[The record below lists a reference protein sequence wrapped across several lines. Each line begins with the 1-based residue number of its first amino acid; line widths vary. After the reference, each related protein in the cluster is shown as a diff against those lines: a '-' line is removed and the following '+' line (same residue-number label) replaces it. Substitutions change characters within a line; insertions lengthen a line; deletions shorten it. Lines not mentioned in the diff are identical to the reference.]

1 MADKKITAL
10 TDLSTGVAGA
20 DLLHVIDDPTG
31 TPINKKVSVT
41 NFVNNLPSFIG
52 FSNSYENITD
62 GIQAAVG
69 ITTALTLLASSG
81 TNTAT
86 TLADGTV
93 IGQLKVIVHDVD
105 GGNSILAVTD
115 ALGFADIDFVT
126 AGDNATLMWTGT
138 TGWAL
143 LAVTDVL
150 TDATASGT
158 SAAIVDIATAKG
170 RLTEHD
176 KKRQEDVALINALTG
191 AFQQCEVFLQQLD
204 NEKPEMVG
212 DDGNNAG

>member
-41 NFVNNLPSFIG
+41 DFINNLPSFIG
-52 FSNSYENITD
+52 FLNSVENITD
-62 GIQAAVG
+62 GTQAAVG
-69 ITTALTLLASSG
+69 ITTALTLFASNGS
-81 TNTAT
+81 NTAM

-93 IGQLKVIVHDVD
+93 IGQIKIIVHDVD

-115 ALGFADIDFVT
+115 ALGFADLDFVDDGDT
-126 AGDNATLMWTGT
+126 AMLMWTGT

-143 LAVTDVL
+143 LSQITV
-150 TDATASGT
+150 
-158 SAAIVDIATAKG
+158 SADLG
-170 RLTEHD
+170 
-176 KKRQEDVALINALTG
+176 LIDLAN
-191 AFQQCEVFLQQLD
+191 
-204 NEKPEMVG
+204 
-212 DDGNNAG
+212 

>member
-1 MADKKITAL
+1 MADNKITAL

-52 FSNSYENITD
+52 FSNSVENITD

-81 TNTAT
+81 SNTAT

-93 IGQLKVIVHDVD
+93 VGQIKIIVHDVD

-115 ALGFADIDFVT
+115 ALGFADLDFVDDGDT
-126 AGDNATLMWTGT
+126 AMLLWTGT
-138 TGWAL
+138 TGWAIL
-143 LAVTDVL
+143 SQQAVGTDTGLIDLA
-150 TDATASGT
+150 
-158 SAAIVDIATAKG
+158 
-170 RLTEHD
+170 
-176 KKRQEDVALINALTG
+176 N
-191 AFQQCEVFLQQLD
+191 
-204 NEKPEMVG
+204 
-212 DDGNNAG
+212 

>member
-10 TDLSTGVAGA
+10 TDLSTGIAGA

-41 NFVNNLPSFIG
+41 NFINNLPSFIG
-52 FSNSYENITD
+52 FSNSVENITD

-69 ITTALTLLASSG
+69 ITTAVTLLASSG
-81 TNTAT
+81 SNTAT

-93 IGQLKVIVHDVD
+93 IGQIKIIVHDVD

-115 ALGFADIDFVT
+115 ALGFAALDFIDDGDT
-126 AGDNATLMWTGT
+126 AMLMWTGT

-143 LAVTDVL
+143 LSQITV
-150 TDATASGT
+150 ASDIGL
-158 SAAIVDIATAKG
+158 VDLA
-170 RLTEHD
+170 
-176 KKRQEDVALINALTG
+176 N
-191 AFQQCEVFLQQLD
+191 
-204 NEKPEMVG
+204 
-212 DDGNNAG
+212 

>member
-31 TPINKKVSVT
+31 TPINKKISVT
-41 NFVNNLPSFIG
+41 DLINNLPSFIG

-69 ITTALTLLASSG
+69 ITTALTLLETAGS
-81 TNTAT
+81 NAT

-93 IGQLKVIVHDVD
+93 IGQIKIVVNDVD
-105 GGNSILAVTD
+105 GGTSVLTVTD
-115 ALGFADIDFVT
+115 ALGFAALNFAND
-126 AGDNATLMWTGT
+126 GDTATLLWTGT

-143 LAVTDVL
+143 LSQITV
-150 TDATASGT
+150 
-158 SAAIVDIATAKG
+158 AADLGLIDIA
-170 RLTEHD
+170 
-176 KKRQEDVALINALTG
+176 
-191 AFQQCEVFLQQLD
+191 
-204 NEKPEMVG
+204 
-212 DDGNNAG
+212 

>member
-31 TPINKKVSVT
+31 TPINKKISVT
-41 NFVNNLPSFIG
+41 DLINNLPSFIG

-62 GIQAAVG
+62 GIQTAVG

-81 TNTAT
+81 TDTAT

-93 IGQLKVIVHDVD
+93 IGQIKVIVHDTD

-115 ALGFADIDFVT
+115 ALGFADLDFVDDGDT
-126 AGDNATLMWTGT
+126 AMLMWTGT

-143 LAVTDVL
+143 LSQITV
-150 TDATASGT
+150 
-158 SAAIVDIATAKG
+158 SADLG
-170 RLTEHD
+170 
-176 KKRQEDVALINALTG
+176 LIDLAN
-191 AFQQCEVFLQQLD
+191 
-204 NEKPEMVG
+204 
-212 DDGNNAG
+212 